1 MDVFNKVPGKGSRTV
16 LAVLLLV
23 LVTIGNLAGIGG
35 DSLSPELV
43 ESVQVVLAGLA
54 GIFYRLKQ
62 VIVSVALGLTCCFQG
77 PFAYVW
83 YNEVAIKQRE
93 NTFIGVRNR

>member
-54 GIFYRLKQ
+54 GIFYRLK
-62 VIVSVALGLTCCFQG
+62 
-77 PFAYVW
+77 
-83 YNEVAIKQRE
+83 
-93 NTFIGVRNR
+93 